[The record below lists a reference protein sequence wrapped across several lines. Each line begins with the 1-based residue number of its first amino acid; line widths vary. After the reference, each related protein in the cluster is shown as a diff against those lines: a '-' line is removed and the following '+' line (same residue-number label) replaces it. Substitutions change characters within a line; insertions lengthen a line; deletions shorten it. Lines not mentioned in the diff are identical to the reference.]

1 MSETL
6 RLCVVREGQG
16 APHDP
21 YVMEAEPFPTAFQQ
35 VVHRILPCGF
45 EPCRP
50 PAPADDHAQRFIPWL
65 GVERDQREG
74 KQRFTRR
81 PGQGQTTEGS
91 TLPPSPLR
99 KP

>member
-1 MSETL
+1 MNETL
-6 RLCVVREGQG
+6 RLCVVRAGQG

-21 YVMEAEPFPTAFQQ
+21 DVMETEPFPAAFQQ
-35 VVHRILPCGF
+35 VVDRILLCGF

-74 KQRFTRR
+74 KQRCTRR
-81 PGQGQTTEGS
+81 PDQGQTTEDS
-91 TLPPSPLR
+91 TLPPSLLSP
-99 KP
+99 P